1 VVRDEPTGNTVFMQ
15 SSIATTQLKA
25 SSPLAF
31 AGIAQQ
37 TLHNY
42 RVRIIAA
49 KRDGPQGPLQMVG
62 VRLYVGIFQEDV

>member
-1 VVRDEPTGNTVFMQ
+1 MVCAPAVRDEPTGNTVFMQ

-42 RVRIIAA
+42 RVRIILVMRSFA
-49 KRDGPQGPLQMVG
+49 
-62 VRLYVGIFQEDV
+62 